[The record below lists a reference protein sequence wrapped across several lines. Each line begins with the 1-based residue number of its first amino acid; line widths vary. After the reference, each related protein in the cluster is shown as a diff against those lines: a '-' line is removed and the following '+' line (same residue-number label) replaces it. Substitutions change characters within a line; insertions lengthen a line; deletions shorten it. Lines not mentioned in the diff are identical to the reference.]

1 MIEEPSH
8 RLYCT
13 FCIDNLKTT
22 VACALCSVHVD
33 YNILVYHLP
42 QSTGKLKRYIFFN
55 GILFEFWTI
64 VFGTL
69 NTVSIVC
76 FPSLCLLHLQQ
87 TQFSQFVIG
96 NKIRFHSQ
104 IIALGSFS
112 PLKFDSIHK
121 KSSQWHQME
130 VSIDRPSAIIQ
141 NSIKKIIYFHQIDDI
156 NFFLKIVSKW

>member
-8 RLYCT
+8 RLHCT
-13 FCIDNLKTT
+13 LCIDYLKTT

-33 YNILVYHLP
+33 YDILVYHLP
-42 QSTGKLKRYIFFN
+42 QSTGKLKQYIFFD

-69 NTVSIVC
+69 NTVSIVY
-76 FPSLCLLHLQQ
+76 FLSLCLLHSQQ

-121 KSSQWHQME
+121 NLVNDTKWKCQSIGHQQFYK
-130 VSIDRPSAIIQ
+130 IRW
-141 NSIKKIIYFHQIDDI
+141 KKYTFVKLMTLI
-156 NFFLKIVSKW
+156 FFLIVSKW